1 MPDEA
6 SRQFNISSVG
16 IGNFLIDVWCD
27 GRKYDPAFESY
38 RPVYAYKIVGPE
50 WEYTSND
57 IYGAC
62 NEIPDAGLAARSL
75 FAFLYACQEGMPGDT
90 EKREC
95 ENAELFPPHVRE
107 FAYLCSEH
115 ISAVYEDLVQ
125 EVSGKSS
132 EQ

>member
-1 MPDEA
+1 MSE
-6 SRQFNISSVG
+6 SRTFNIESVG
-16 IGNFLIDVWCD
+16 VGNFLIEVWCD

-38 RPVYAYKIVGPE
+38 RPVYSYKITGPE

-57 IYGAC
+57 IHGAC
-62 NEIPDAGLAARSL
+62 NEVPDAGLAARSL

-95 ENAELFPPHVRE
+95 ENADLFPPHVRE

-115 ISAVYEDLVQ
+115 ISAVYQTLVE